1 MSNQR
6 CCNVTLHNT
15 TQSLTPLSI
24 VAQLKAVAHP
34 VRWRL
39 LELMAIHDDG
49 ICVCDLESQFDLS
62 QPTISHHLRLMREA
76 GVVVTEQRGTWVYY
90 SVAPE
95 MMHQMASAFARLSE
109 VKA

>member
-1 MSNQR
+1 MQQSY
-6 CCNVTLHNT
+6 CNENAHQVVSPTSSLHV
-15 TQSLTPLSI
+15 
-24 VAQLKAVAHP
+24 VACLKAVAHP

-39 LELMAIHDDG
+39 LELMSIHDDG

-95 MMHQMASAFARLSE
+95 TMQQLASALSQFAL

>member
-1 MSNQR
+1 MRNQR
-6 CCNVTLHNT
+6 CCEALPQVDSSLAHTTL
-15 TQSLTPLSI
+15 I
-24 VAQLKAVAHP
+24 VEQLKAVAHP
-34 VRWRL
+34 VRWRM
-39 LELMAIHDDG
+39 LELMALHDDG
-49 ICVCDLESQFDLS
+49 VCVCDLEAQFDLS

-95 MMHQMASAFARLSE
+95 TVQRMSSAFAQLIP